1 MNERIQELF
10 DKALEEFNAEN
21 QYTISVPDPVQTDFV
36 EKFSKL
42 IAKECL
48 MLADNIRNECDVDDE
63 PQQALGAAWVALAIT
78 RHFGLEP

>member
-1 MNERIQELF
+1 MNKQIQLLAEQAGITYKQNLGVYQF
-10 DKALEEFNAEN
+10 YTNELEE
-21 QYTISVPDPVQTDFV
+21 
-36 EKFSKL
+36 FSKL

>member
-1 MNERIQELF
+1 MNKQIQLLAEQAGITYKQNLGVYQF
-10 DKALEEFNAEN
+10 YTNELEE
-21 QYTISVPDPVQTDFV
+21 
-36 EKFSKL
+36 FSKL

-78 RHFGLEP
+78 RHFGLEA